1 MNGPGTARAARWF
14 ERALVAATMAAAVW
28 FFHWTTAAN
37 AGFGDWDEVD
47 YFKLLVRG
55 WKKGQLSLDIAPK
68 PELLALADPYDPAQN
83 APHRLGDATL
93 YKGKYYIYFGPA
105 PALTVMLP
113 WNLVTGREMSMGTAV
128 FVFSCLGYF
137 AACGLWLALR
147 RRYFPESHL
156 LVAPLGVLALGSGTH
171 LLALVQRPMF
181 WELPIAAGIAFALL
195 AAAAI
200 YAAVHG
206 RRPLAMM
213 ALAGVLLGLGVG
225 SRPTV
230 LFAAGM
236 LLLPVW
242 LAWRERDPARPA
254 WWRLGLA
261 GTVPLGLC
269 GLAIMAHNYARFDN
283 PLEWGQN
290 YQLSGAYEGKLVHFA
305 LRFLPHNVGVYFFQH
320 LQWSADFPFARAV
333 GIEINHI
340 KDYFGTEEVAGLAV
354 TFPYFWFLLA
364 LPLAWW
370 RRGPDE
376 TRRLTAALGGVL
388 AYAVP
393 VGGLVMGY
401 FSTTTRY
408 QTDFAVVTGL
418 LALVGLLAV
427 ERWIRVVRPRLR
439 IGVVAAAI
447 AAVAVTAVI
456 GGLMSFDY
464 HGRTLRTTSPAL
476 WQMLDGRTEAMLAFV
491 GQKFDL
497 VDGPQVLKVRWRQQP
512 AGTIEPVWEPLD
524 RRADERILVEHIGEK
539 LIRFGY
545 ARGGEEIR
553 WGRPLKWANNH
564 THTVE
569 IQVPSLHRAG
579 RNDRWSR
586 VRERTEF
593 RRRTGV
599 AVWFSGGRALDAI
612 APAWPADL
620 QIGGRIS
627 REFSGEVRS
636 QTTRAFRPDE
646 VPSGLVEEFAK
657 RGGVLR
663 FRVVFPEPLQE
674 AGEPLFAAG
683 AHFRSNIL
691 AVETWGDGIRFA
703 YENYSF
709 PRVNSE
715 PFKPNPAGH
724 WVELEMASFRPD
736 DFGGE
741 GTGDVVVRLDG
752 KEMIRSRQE
761 AYHFPWGHER
771 IGWNPFGTTCAA
783 EFRGWITEARWIQAR
798 PATD

>member
-1 MNGPGTARAARWF
+1 MSGPGTVRRARWF
-14 ERALVAATMAAAVW
+14 EGALVAAAMAAVVW
-28 FFHWTTAAN
+28 FFNWTTAAN
-37 AGFGDWDEVD
+37 AGFDDWGDLD

-55 WKKGQLSLDIAPK
+55 WKKGQLNLDIAPK

-83 APHRLGDATL
+83 GPYKLGDATL

-113 WNLVTGREMSMGTAV
+113 WNLLTGREMTMGAAV
-128 FVFSCLGYF
+128 FVFCCVGYF

-147 RRYFPESHL
+147 RRYFPESHP
-156 LVAPLGVLALGSGTH
+156 LVAPLGVLALGFGTH
-171 LLALVQRPMF
+171 LLALAQRPMI
-181 WELPIAAGIAFALL
+181 WELPISAGIAFALL
-195 AAAAI
+195 GATAI

-206 RRPLAMM
+206 RRPLLAM
-213 ALAGVLLGLGVG
+213 AAAGLFLGLGVG
-225 SRPTV
+225 SRPTI
-230 LFAAGM
+230 LFASGM

-242 LAWRERDPARPA
+242 LAWRQRDPARPA
-254 WWRLGLA
+254 WWQLGLA
-261 GTVPLGLC
+261 GVVPLGLC

-305 LRFLPHNVGVYFFQH
+305 ARFFPHNVGVYFFQQ

-370 RRGPDE
+370 RRGPGE
-376 TRRLTAALGGVL
+376 FGRLTAALGGLL

-393 VGGLVMGY
+393 VGGLVMAY

-418 LALVGLLAV
+418 LALVGLLAA
-427 ERWIRVVRPRLR
+427 ERGLRLARPRLR
-439 IGVVAAAI
+439 FAVVATAG

-456 GGLMSFDY
+456 GVLMSFDY
-464 HGRTLRTTSPAL
+464 HSRTLRTTSPLVWQAL
-476 WQMLDGRTEAMLAFV
+476 NGRAETGLTWV
-491 GQKFDL
+491 GQKLDL
-497 VDGPQVLKVRWRQQP
+497 LDGPQVLKVRWRQQP
-512 AGTIEPVWEPLD
+512 AGTVENVWEPAD
-524 RRADERILVEHIGEK
+524 PRADERVVVEHIGER

-545 ARGGEEIR
+545 ARGAGAVR
-553 WGRPLKWANNH
+553 WGRPLKWENNH

-579 RNDRWSR
+579 RTDLWGRL
-586 VRERTEF
+586 RERTEF
-593 RRRTGV
+593 RRRTSV

-612 APAWPADL
+612 VPPWPADL
-620 QIGGRIS
+620 QAGGRIAPG
-627 REFSGEVRS
+627 FSGEVRAR
-636 QTTRAFRPDE
+636 TTRAFRADE

-663 FRVVFPEPLQE
+663 FRVVFPEKLQE
-674 AGEPLFAAG
+674 EGEPLFAAG
-683 AHFRSNIL
+683 AHYRSNIL
-691 AVETWGDGIRFA
+691 FVEKWGDGIRFS
-703 YENYSF
+703 YENYTF

-724 WVELEMASFRPD
+724 WFELEMASFRPEA
-736 DFGGE
+736 FGVE

-752 KEMIRSRQE
+752 KEMIRTRQD
-761 AYHFPWGHER
+761 AYPFPWGHER
-771 IGWNPFGTTCAA
+771 IGWNPFGTTCAV
-783 EFRGWITEARWIQAR
+783 EFRGWIYEARWIQPK